1 MPAGVLTGSTTED
14 DAEHAAWRAG
24 YRARLWR
31 RWSVRSLLLA
41 GLPVSLLAP
50 AGTSDLLLWG
60 LRVAIV
66 ALLVFRWA
74 KDRGEARAAGL
85 R

>member
-1 MPAGVLTGSTTED
+1 MLTGSASEE
-14 DAEHAAWRAG
+14 DAEHAAWRSG

-31 RWSVRSLLLA
+31 RWSLKLLLFA

-60 LRVAIV
+60 LRAAIV
-66 ALLVFRWA
+66 ALLVYRWSR
-74 KDRGEARAAGL
+74 DRGEAKATGL